1 MKKFFRITTWLLGF
15 STLVAGLAASSMG
28 AYSVRAQTAA
38 PEALTREVTLKDLP
52 LDATMALSA
61 PALTMQ
67 GRDETTDMSP
77 VMLSPAAK
85 TALRTTGLRNKGFKL
100 TGFTL
105 TAYENSTA
113 FSDAV
118 MASAILNF
126 IDTAG
131 Q

>member
-1 MKKFFRITTWLLGF
+1 MKKFFRISTWLLGF

-28 AYSVRAQTAA
+28 AYSVRVQTAA

-61 PALTMQ
+61 SAVTMQ

-77 VMLSPAAK
+77 VMLSPTAK

-105 TAYENSTA
+105 TAYEKSTA

>member
-28 AYSVRAQTAA
+28 AYSVRAQTAT

-61 PALTMQ
+61 SALTMQ

-85 TALRTTGLRNKGFKL
+85 TTLRTTGLRNKVFKL

-105 TAYENSTA
+105 TAYEKSTA

>member
-1 MKKFFRITTWLLGF
+1 
-15 STLVAGLAASSMG
+15 
-28 AYSVRAQTAA
+28 
-38 PEALTREVTLKDLP
+38 
-52 LDATMALSA
+52 
-61 PALTMQ
+61 
-67 GRDETTDMSP
+67 
-77 VMLSPAAK
+77 MLSPAAK
-85 TALRTTGLRNKGFKL
+85 TALRTAGLRSKGFKL

-105 TAYENSTA
+105 TAYEKSTA